1 MVEAAARFSIS
12 YFLGM
17 LFAVLAKPFIWLAY
31 PLMIFFS
38 KFERMVAWRYLRSKK
53 AEGFVSV
60 IAGFS
65 FAGIML
71 GVATLIIVMS
81 VMNGFREE
89 LFSRILGL
97 GGHMNV
103 YAEGRQLE
111 NYDALADLVKNNEGV
126 EAVYPTIEG
135 QTLLSFGNNAS
146 GVMVR
151 GIMPRDF
158 ADRDILFNG
167 IKQGNIENFREF
179 SVAIGSVLAKKLNV
193 NIGDKITLTSPVLK
207 TTPFGTVP
215 TQRSFDVA
223 IIFDVEMHEYNAS
236 FVFIPLDA
244 AQKFFQYDNTVG
256 SLEVFLN
263 QPDRLS
269 EIRKKI
275 ETELTGT
282 ASVYDWRDMNKS
294 FFNALQIERNVM
306 FLILSMII
314 LVAAF
319 NIISSMIM
327 LVKDKSHDIAIM
339 RTMGASRG
347 NMMRIFVLTG
357 ASIGF
362 IGTVLGTILGVSFA
376 LNIETV
382 REVLEGLTG
391 ATLWDKE
398 IRFLSEIPAKIDWH
412 EVLSVII
419 MAFSLSILAT
429 IYPAWRAARLDPVE
443 AMRYE

>member
-1 MVEAAARFSIS
+1 MAAVSRTISSI
-12 YFLGM
+12 
-17 LFAVLAKPFIWLAY
+17 LFKPFVLLAY
-31 PLMIFFS
+31 PLMIFFTR
-38 KFERMVAWRYLRSKK
+38 FERMVAWRYLRSKK

-103 YAEGRQLE
+103 YSETGYLHDYDELAE
-111 NYDALADLVKNNEGV
+111 LVRRTEGV
-126 EAVYPTIEG
+126 EAVTPIIDG
-135 QTLLSFGNNAS
+135 QTLLSHNNTAS

-151 GIMPRDF
+151 GILPKDF
-158 ADRDILFNG
+158 GERDILFNG
-167 IKQGNIENFREF
+167 IKAGSLDGFREF
-179 SVAIGSVLAKKLNV
+179 NVAIGSVLARKM
-193 NIGDKITLTSPVLK
+193 NIGIGDRITLTSPVLK

-215 TQRSFDVA
+215 TQRSFEVA
-223 IIFDVEMHEYNAS
+223 IIFDVEMHEYNSS
-236 FVFIPLDA
+236 FVFMPLDA
-244 AQKFFQYDNTVG
+244 AQKFFQYNESVG

-263 QPDRLS
+263 QPDKLDH
-269 EIRKKI
+269 IRKKV
-275 ETELTGT
+275 EDMLGVR

-314 LVAAF
+314 IVAAF

-327 LVKDKSHDIAIM
+327 LVKDKGHDIAIM

-347 NMMRIFVLTG
+347 NMMRIFMLTG

-362 IGTVLGTILGVSFA
+362 IGTVLGTVLGVSFA
-376 LNIETV
+376 LNIETI
-382 REVLEGLTG
+382 RGFLEGLTG

-398 IRFLSEIPAKIDWH
+398 IRFLSEIPAKIDWT
-412 EVLSVII
+412 EVLSVIV
-419 MAFSLSILAT
+419 MAFTLSILAT

>member
-1 MVEAAARFSIS
+1 M
-12 YFLGM
+12 
-17 LFAVLAKPFIWLAY
+17 
-31 PLMIFFS
+31 FFS

-81 VMNGFREE
+81 VMNGFRQE
-89 LFSRILGL
+89 LFSRILGM
-97 GGHMNV
+97 GGHMNAYSQV
-103 YAEGRQLE
+103 GAL
-111 NYDALADLVKNNEGV
+111 YDYFNITQTIKDIPGV
-126 EAVYPTIEG
+126 QEATPIIEG
-135 QTLLSFGNNAS
+135 QTLLSKGGSAT

-151 GIMPRDF
+151 GIAQADFVARDV
-158 ADRDILFNG
+158 LYNS
-167 IKQGNIENFREF
+167 IKEGEVGNFQGFKIA
-179 SVAIGSVLAKKLNV
+179 VGTALAKKLHLK
-193 NIGDKITLTSPVLK
+193 IGDKVTLTSPVLK

-223 IIFDVEMHEYNAS
+223 MIFDVEMYEYNS
-236 FVFIPLDA
+236 GFVFMPLDA
-244 AQKFFQYDNTVG
+244 AQKFFQFSDGV
-256 SLEVFLN
+256 SSIEIFLN
-263 QPDRLS
+263 QPERLS
-269 EIRKKI
+269 EIRKEI
-275 ETELTGT
+275 ETKLYGR
-282 ASVYDWRDMNKS
+282 ASVYDWRDMNRS
-294 FFNALQIERNVM
+294 FFNALQVERNVM

-327 LVKDKSHDIAIM
+327 LVKDKGHDIAIM
-339 RTMGASRG
+339 RTMGATRG
-347 NMMRIFVLTG
+347 NMMRIFILTG

-362 IGTVLGTILGVSFA
+362 IGTILGAILGIAFA

-382 REVLEGLTG
+382 REVLEAMTG
-391 ATLWDKE
+391 AVLWDEE
-398 IRFLSEIPAKIDWH
+398 IRFLSEIPAEIDWN
-412 EVLSVII
+412 EVVSVLA

>member
-1 MVEAAARFSIS
+1 MGRILSKIFGFI
-12 YFLGM
+12 F
-17 LFAVLAKPFIWLAY
+17 KPFVFLAY

-38 KFERMVAWRYLRSKK
+38 QFERMVAWRYLRSKK
-53 AEGFVSV
+53 SEGFVSV

-81 VMNGFREE
+81 VMNGFRQE

-97 GGHMNV
+97 SGHMNV
-103 YAEGRQLE
+103 YSEAGPLYNYMDYVDELKAIEGIE
-111 NYDALADLVKNNEGV
+111 TID
-126 EAVYPTIEG
+126 PIIEG
-135 QTLLSFGNNAS
+135 QTLLSHGNSAL

-151 GIMPRDF
+151 GMLPKDF
-158 ADRDILFNG
+158 AERDILFNG
-167 IKQGNIENFREF
+167 IQEGNIDRFREF
-179 SVAIGSVLAKKLNV
+179 SVAIGSVLAKKMNV
-193 NIGDKITLTSPVLK
+193 GIGDKITLTSPVLK

-223 IIFDVEMHEYNAS
+223 MIFDVEMHEYNSS
-236 FVFIPLDA
+236 FVFMPLEA
-244 AQKFFQYDNTVG
+244 AQKFFQYDNSVG

-263 QPDRLS
+263 QPDRLN
-269 EIRKKI
+269 EIRKKV
-275 ETELTGT
+275 ETMLSGR

-327 LVKDKSHDIAIM
+327 LVKDKGHDIAIM

-347 NMMRIFVLTG
+347 NMMRIFMLTG

-362 IGTVLGTILGVSFA
+362 IGTVLGTLLGVGFA
-376 LNIETV
+376 LNIEGI
-382 REVLEGLTG
+382 REFLEGLTG
-391 ATLWDKE
+391 MTLWDQE
-398 IRFLSEIPAKIDWH
+398 IRFLSEIPAQIDWN
-412 EVLSVII
+412 EVLSVIA
-419 MAFSLSILAT
+419 MAFTLSILAT